1 MSLAKK
7 LGLSGLVF
15 IGVVGCDAVT
25 PVGDGANASGF
36 QAKYMSS
43 RIALE
48 KGDYK
53 KAMKGYTNLLTEAG
67 PHETRI
73 RLEYSH
79 TLLRTDAFGKAANEA
94 RVLARQ
100 EKGGARSAALA
111 VQGTA
116 EHELALFALRGG
128 DVGDEPRKLLKSAY
142 AAISEVLKNNP
153 EMDPLGS
160 LAKRKAEI
168 NAQLN

>member
-1 MSLAKK
+1 MSLTGK
-7 LGLSGLVF
+7 LGLFGLVF
-15 IGVVGCDAVT
+15 IGVVGCASVA
-25 PVGDGANASGF
+25 PLGDGANASGF

-48 KGDYK
+48 RGQYK
-53 KAMKGYTNLLTEAG
+53 KAMKGYKSLLSEAG

-79 TLLRTDAFGKAANEA
+79 TLLRTDAFDKAANEA

-100 EKGGARSAALA
+100 EKGDARSAALA

-116 EHELALFALRGG
+116 EHELALAALRSGEFG
-128 DVGDEPRKLLKSAY
+128 ENSTKLLESAF

-153 EMDPLGS
+153 ELDPLGS
-160 LAKRKAEI
+160 LAKRRSDI
-168 NAQLN
+168 SAQLK